1 VTFHHSSQTPSP
13 DEAASPRRR
22 FPVPRP
28 APIVSDL
35 AAIAVYWI
43 AAMVVLSPLWARPS
57 TRMAR
62 PRGQDQIFFEWL
74 LAHAARSVTSLENPL
89 FSTRMNVPDGVNMM
103 ANTSALGV
111 TIPLTPITLAFG
123 PAVAFVSWA
132 TAALALTA
140 TAWYFFLS
148 RRLRLRRTAAFLGGA
163 FCGFSPGMIAHL
175 HGQPNISSQ
184 FLVPLILWQVM
195 RLLDPGRAIR
205 GGVALGLL
213 VTYQAFINE
222 EILFVTA
229 WVCAVLAVSYAVL
242 RWRDAKRMAGRFAAG
257 LGVAAAVAAVLLAY
271 PLWFQFLG
279 PAHYR
284 SLPDQFQRHVAD
296 VGSYT
301 AYSAESLGG
310 ALADTDFSLTIAENN
325 SFFGWPLVA
334 TVALIVLWLRHELVV
349 RLAAIVGVLFALL
362 SFGDELHYAR
372 KPTGVPGPW
381 SLLDSV
387 PPFAMAVPT
396 RLALV
401 VTAAIG
407 VLLAVSVDRVQAV
420 RVSAPSRMP
429 SYRALWL
436 GALAAVLLPVV
447 PTRLDD
453 VPRAPTPAFISSGA
467 WRSYVGP
474 DQALVPLP
482 LPNSG
487 EVSMEGMVWA
497 ADTIL
502 AFRIPHGYFLGPDP
516 RRPDR
521 KALLGAAPSEFS
533 QLMESVEKSGRVV
546 TITPALRAE
555 LVRDLRRWNAAVL
568 VLRRDHRRAD
578 AIRRTVEG
586 LAGPAQPVDDV
597 WLWDVRDL
605 VATGG

>member
-1 VTFHHSSQTPSP
+1 VTSQHGSHEDSP
-13 DEAASPRRR
+13 EASTTARRAL
-22 FPVPRP
+22 PVPRLP
-28 APIVSDL
+28 PIARDL
-35 AAIAVYWI
+35 SAIAAYWVAAITI
-43 AAMVVLSPLWARPS
+43 LSPLWARPH
-57 TRMAR
+57 TRMAS
-62 PRGQDQIFFEWL
+62 PNGQDQILFEWL
-74 LAHAARSVTSLENPL
+74 LAHAAHSVTHLENPL

-111 TIPLTPITLAFG
+111 TVPLTPITLAFG
-123 PAVAFVSWA
+123 PAVSFVLWA

-148 RRLRLRRTAAFLGGA
+148 HGLGLRRAAAFVGGA
-163 FCGFSPGMIAHL
+163 FCGFAPGMIAHL

-184 FLVPLILWQVM
+184 FLVPLIIWQVM
-195 RLLDPGRAIR
+195 RLREPGRLVR

-229 WVCAVLAVSYAVL
+229 WVCGILAVSYAAL
-242 RWRDAKRMAGRFAAG
+242 RPRDAARVAGRFAGG
-257 LGVAAAVAAVLLAY
+257 LAVTAAVAAPLLAY
-271 PLWFQFLG
+271 PLFFQFFG
-279 PAHYR
+279 PQHYR
-284 SLPDQFQRHVAD
+284 GLPDHFQRHVAD

-310 ALADTDFSLTIAENN
+310 ALADTHYSLTIVENN

-334 TVALIVLWLRHELVV
+334 VVALIVLWLRHELVV
-349 RLAAIVGVLFALL
+349 RLAAVVGGLFAVL
-362 SFGDELHYAR
+362 SLGDELHYAR
-372 KPTGVPGPW
+372 KPTGIPGPW

-396 RLALV
+396 RFALV
-401 VTAAIG
+401 VTAAVG
-407 VLLAVSVDRVQAV
+407 VLLAVSVDRVQTA
-420 RVSAPSRMP
+420 RVSVPAHMP

-447 PTRLDD
+447 PTRLND
-453 VPRAPTPAFISSGA
+453 VPRAPTPVFITSGA
-467 WRSYVGP
+467 WRSYVAP
-474 DQALVPLP
+474 DQTLVPLP
-482 LPNSG
+482 LTSSR
-487 EVSMEGMVWA
+487 EVSMEGMTWA
-497 ADTIL
+497 ADTML

-516 RRPDR
+516 ESPDR
-521 KALLGAAPSEFS
+521 KALLGSAPSEFS
-533 QLMESVEKSGRVV
+533 RLSASIEQSGRAA

-555 LVRDLRRWNAAVL
+555 LVSDLRRWNAAIL

-597 WLWDVRDL
+597 WLWDVRHL